1 MEIET
6 DASNLNSALTSSSFD
21 MAVNA
26 IIFRDIKCL
35 LYSEFVSAKVL
46 YIPMSCNIIA
56 DALAKLGAYLGLGSG
71 AVELWSD
78 CNPAAVNDLVATD
91 QVLTSV

>member
-1 MEIET
+1 
-6 DASNLNSALTSSSFD
+6 
-21 MAVNA
+21 
-26 IIFRDIKCL
+26 
-35 LYSEFVSAKVL
+35 
-46 YIPMSCNIIA
+46 MSCNIIA